1 MKLKIFM
8 FILNVWS
15 HPWAFQQEILETHEN
30 FSCHRL
36 GRLMGSW
43 DYGLGADFITGL
55 VHWGSRGQACPS
67 LGGNQIQEKED
78 NKDVKAY

>member
-1 MKLKIFM
+1 
-8 FILNVWS
+8 
-15 HPWAFQQEILETHEN
+15 
-30 FSCHRL
+30 
-36 GRLMGSW
+36 MGSW
-43 DYGLGADFITGL
+43 DYGLGADFIPGL